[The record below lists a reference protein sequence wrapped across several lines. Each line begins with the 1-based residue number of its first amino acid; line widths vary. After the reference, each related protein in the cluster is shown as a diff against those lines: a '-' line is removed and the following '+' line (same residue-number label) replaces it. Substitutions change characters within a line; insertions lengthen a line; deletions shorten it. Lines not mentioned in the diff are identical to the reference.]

1 MMIDINEDNEDL
13 AIVWNMLE
21 PSARQF
27 YCIC

>member
-1 MMIDINEDNEDL
+1 MMTDINEDSDDL

-21 PSARQF
+21 PSARHI